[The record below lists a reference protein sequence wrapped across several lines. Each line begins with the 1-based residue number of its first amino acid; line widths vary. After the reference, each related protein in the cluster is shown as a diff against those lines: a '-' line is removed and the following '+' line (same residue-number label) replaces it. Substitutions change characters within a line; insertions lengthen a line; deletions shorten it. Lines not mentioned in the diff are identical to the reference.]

1 MDAMHDDLRAVREAL
16 SARKDECWARLED
29 AVSELVALH
38 NVPIDS
44 IVERVA
50 YVAERERGE
59 PVVPPAT

>member
-1 MDAMHDDLRAVREAL
+1 MAGLGDDPQESPDAAA
-16 SARKDECWARLED
+16 

-50 YVAERERGE
+50 YVAETERGE
-59 PVVPPAT
+59 AVVPPAT